1 MNYFKILLIV
11 KIKAF
16 FDALPFFKNKRYE
29 PFLIVGHART
39 GTSLLHTYLNSHL
52 NILSINEP
60 LSKKNNHQ
68 NLFSPKS
75 ILIKVFGFKYFYEY
89 IFEVDKR
96 ELLNTFLRDNNIK
109 IIKIHRKNM
118 LRTLVSL
125 KIAEKTKEWSS
136 LGNSKLSIEN
146 KRIVLSKEECLLAF
160 ENYKNAAYLT
170 DEVIKQYQTPCIEI
184 DYDTLVAYP
193 EQTMAKVQQFLGV
206 SVSQPISLLEKQNPE
221 KMLDLIVN
229 YEQLKYDFLDTDYQ
243 CYFDE

>member
-16 FDALPFFKNKRYE
+16 FDALPFLKNKRYS

-60 LSKKNNHQ
+60 LSDKNNHQ

-89 IFEVDKR
+89 IFDVEKR
-96 ELLNTFLRDNNIK
+96 ALLNTFLRDNNIK

-125 KIAEKTKEWSS
+125 KIAERTKEWSS
-136 LGNSKLSIEN
+136 IGDSKIQTEN
-146 KRIVLSKEECLLAF
+146 KQLTLTKEECLLAF

-170 DEVIKQYQTPCIEI
+170 DEVIKQYNSPCIEI
-184 DYDTLVAYP
+184 DYDTLVEFP
-193 EQTMAKVQQFLGV
+193 VETMAKVQQFLDV
-206 SVSQPISLLEKQNPE
+206 SESKPMSLLARQNPE
-221 KMLDLIVN
+221 DLKSLLLN
-229 YEQLKYDFLDTDYQ
+229 FEELKQSFEHTEYQ
-243 CYFDE
+243 VYFI

>member
-16 FDALPFFKNKRYE
+16 FDALPILKNKRYA

-52 NILSINEP
+52 NVLSINEP
-60 LSKKNNHQ
+60 LSSKNNHQ

-89 IFEVDKR
+89 IFDVEKR

-125 KIAEKTKEWSS
+125 KIAERTKEWSS
-136 LGNSKLSIEN
+136 VGDSKLQTEN
-146 KRIVLSKEECLLAF
+146 KQLTLTKQECLLAF

-170 DEVIKQYQTPCIEI
+170 DEVIKQYKTPCIEI
-184 DYDTLVAYP
+184 DYDTLVDLP
-193 EQTMAKVQQFLGV
+193 EETMAKVQQFLGV
-206 SVSQPISLLEKQNPE
+206 SVSKPLTLLARQNPE
-221 KMLDLIVN
+221 DIKSLLLN
-229 YEQLKYDFLDTDYQ
+229 
-243 CYFDE
+243 FDELKQDFEHTEYQPYFI